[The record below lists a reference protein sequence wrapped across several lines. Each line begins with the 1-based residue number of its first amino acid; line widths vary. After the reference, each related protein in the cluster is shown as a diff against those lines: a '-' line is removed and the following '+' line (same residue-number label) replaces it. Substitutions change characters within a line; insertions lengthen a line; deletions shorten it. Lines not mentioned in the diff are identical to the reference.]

1 MHIFGLGLHIVIAI
15 FFAIHAL
22 RSGREM
28 YWLFILFMFPLLGSI
43 VYAAVVFVPEMRN
56 SRGARRIVKGIAQTL
71 NPGAELRAA
80 QAEFDLSPT
89 VANRLR
95 LADALAAGGKPSEAV
110 PLYRECLRGV
120 YENDPMIEVKLAAAL
135 MDSGDA
141 VHARALLEKLIE
153 REPDF
158 RSPEGHLIY
167 ARAVAAT
174 GDRAQAREEFDALL
188 KSSASLDIRAFYA
201 EQLQQWGERDDAHA
215 IAEDALRHV
224 NRMSPHSKQ
233 INDPWIRR
241 LRQVLAQH
249 TPSR

>member
-1 MHIFGLGLHIVIAI
+1 MHIFGLGLHIIIAV

-80 QAEFDLSPT
+80 QAEFDHTAT

-95 LADALAAGGKPSEAV
+95 LAQALQAAGRPAEAV
-110 PLYRECLRGV
+110 PLFRDCLRGV
-120 YENDPMIEVKLAAAL
+120 YKDDAMIEVRLATAL
-135 MDSGDA
+135 LDSGEA
-141 VHARALLEKLIE
+141 AQARALLEALIE
-153 REPDF
+153 RDPEF
-158 RSPEGHLIY
+158 RSPEGHLVY
-167 ARAVAAT
+167 ARAVAAS
-174 GDRAQAREEFDALL
+174 GDRAKAKEEFDALL
-188 KSSASLDIRAFYA
+188 QSSAAFDVRAWYA
-201 EQLQQWGERDDAHA
+201 EFLQAGGDIDAA
-215 IAEDALRHV
+215 RALAEDTLRHV
-224 NRMSPHSKQ
+224 NRMSSHARQ

-241 LRQVLAQH
+241 LRQVLA
-249 TPSR
+249 R

>member
-1 MHIFGLGLHIVIAI
+1 MHIFGLGLHILIAV

-56 SRGARRIVKGIAQTL
+56 SRGARRIVKGITQTL

-95 LADALAAGGKPSEAV
+95 LADALAAGGKPGEAV
-110 PLYRECLRGV
+110 PLYRDCLRGV
-120 YENDPMIEVKLAAAL
+120 YENDPMIEVKLAGAL
-135 MDSGDA
+135 IDSGDA
-141 VHARALLEKLIE
+141 EGARTLLDALIKRDPE
-153 REPDF
+153 F

-167 ARAVAAT
+167 ARAVAAS
-174 GDRAQAREEFDALL
+174 GNRAQAREEFDALL
-188 KSSASLDIRAFYA
+188 KTSAALDVRAWYA
-201 EQLQQWGERDDAHA
+201 ELLQQWGERDDARV

-224 NRMSPHSKQ
+224 NRMSPHAKQ

-241 LRQVLAQH
+241 LRQVLSHHAS
-249 TPSR
+249 SR

>member
-1 MHIFGLGLHIVIAI
+1 MHIFGLGLHIIIAV

-22 RSGREM
+22 RNGREM

-80 QAEFDLSPT
+80 QAEFDLSST

-95 LADALAAGGKPSEAV
+95 LADALNAAGRPAEAL
-110 PLYRECLRGV
+110 PLYRDCLRGV
-120 YENDPMIEVKLAAAL
+120 YKDDPMIEVKLAGAL
-135 MDSGDA
+135 LDSGEA
-141 VHARALLEKLIE
+141 AQARELLEALIR

-158 RSPEGHLIY
+158 RSPDGHLIY
-167 ARAVAAT
+167 ARAVAAS
-174 GDRAQAREEFDALL
+174 GDRAKAKEEFDALL
-188 KSSASLDIRAFYA
+188 KSSAALDVRAHYA
-201 EQLQQWGERDDAHA
+201 ELLLAWGDADA
-215 IAEDALRHV
+215 ARALSEDALRHV
-224 NRMSPHSKQ
+224 HRMSPHAKQ

-241 LRQVLAQH
+241 LRQVSA
-249 TPSR
+249 R